1 MRALQT
7 GDLLLWTVV
16 YSLLIIMLEPA
27 PGVGGIR
34 NEITSSRDYILS
46 YYCPAY
52 PALTMGM
59 LSPDL
64 TGPVCGCL
72 VGPYALY
79 KDRASPKLVTNRAV
93 GIAARHSAAI

>member
-1 MRALQT
+1 MTIFYRTIAPPA
-7 GDLLLWTVV
+7 LLL
-16 YSLLIIMLEPA
+16 I
-27 PGVGGIR
+27 
-34 NEITSSRDYILS
+34 
-46 YYCPAY
+46 
-52 PALTMGM
+52 MGM

-64 TGPVCGCL
+64 TGPVCGFL